1 MCRHSSGKVGYGYAY
16 QICKL
21 DISSLLSLIWLL
33 DLLLH
38 IYHSFFLVS
47 YFSVTDISCK
57 KMWRKSRNRKREE
70 YKKEAHEISTLRSY
84 YCVKKKVNMN
94 ALAGCER

>member
-1 MCRHSSGKVGYGYAY
+1 MCRQGKWGMGMHTRFVNWIYPPSSVLFGCL
-16 QICKL
+16 ICCC
-21 DISSLLSLIWLL
+21 ISTIL
-33 DLLLH
+33 
-38 IYHSFFLVS
+38 FFLVS
-47 YFSVTDISCK
+47 YFSVTDISSK